1 MKQRFGVFA
10 TLVFAGV
17 FVSLTTCQTT
27 FFCHVPTQSVPDL
40 EPHRNSLPLSATAGP
55 SQSSRIRLTQSAT
68 GIVRI
73 GPAFPTRPLPNHPSA
88 VAGTRQSTRPGEAPV
103 LDTSDFTITIHV
115 YNYAAVPEKT
125 LARAKDEGG
134 RIFRY
139 AGLTALWVDHSV
151 KGAGDRRHPQDSSD
165 SWSNTHFVLRL
176 LTQSRERLAKYAM
189 GEALSFRIANVF
201 MNRVTEQLTV
211 GELSAGQ
218 VLGHAIVH
226 EIGHHLLGDNS
237 HAPHGI
243 MVAKWSKQH
252 LQRISKG
259 DLLFTQQEVKRIQDE
274 VKHRSHSAVRVA
286 D

>member
-1 MKQRFGVFA
+1 MKQRLGLFA
-10 TLVFAGV
+10 TFVFAGI
-17 FVSLTTCQTT
+17 FVSTT
-27 FFCHVPTQSVPDL
+27 FQTLFCHALIQSAPDL
-40 EPHRNSLPLSATAGP
+40 ETYRKSGTDTL
-55 SQSSRIRLTQSAT
+55 R
-68 GIVRI
+68 VW
-73 GPAFPTRPLPNHPSA
+73 PAFPTGPLPNHPSGA
-88 VAGTRQSTRPGEAPV
+88 AGDRQSTRPGEAPV
-103 LDTSDFTITIHV
+103 LDRSDFTITIHL
-115 YNYAAVPEKT
+115 YNYGAVPEKT
-125 LARAKDEGG
+125 LARAKAEAG
-134 RIFRY
+134 RIFRC
-139 AGLTALWVDHSV
+139 AGLMALWVDHSV
-151 KGAGDRRHPQDSSD
+151 KDAGDRRHPQDSSD
-165 SWSNTHFVLRL
+165 SWNNTHFVLRL
-176 LTQSRERLAKYAM
+176 LTQSRETLAKYAM

-201 MNRVTEQLTV
+201 MNRVTEQLRV

-252 LQRISKG
+252 LRRISKG